1 MMLKKTVLACVSIVV
16 CLLLGELAVRL
27 LHLAPGINRI
37 RVDMAH
43 GSFESS
49 TNSVLR
55 YVPSPG
61 SSGISSY
68 GIRDREYPRAK
79 GAKTRRILVIGDS
92 VGYGFCN
99 DREVLAVDDVFAKQ
113 IERACA
119 GSGSPLEVINLC
131 VSGYDTVQ
139 EVEFL
144 VRKGLA
150 LDPDVVLVAYC
161 LNDDFEASAELNSFQ
176 RNPQFALESRI
187 GRHLVLRSHLA
198 RVIWLRHAKP
208 EAARATAAAT
218 TTGSRTERGFERLAS
233 LARTNGFQPV
243 VVVFPLFEPA
253 ASYRWHPQHR
263 RVSELATRFG
273 FPVLDLFESFAL
285 ASEGDLRRLQGRCS
299 REHPDER
306 GHRVAATEIRTFLA
320 ARGLIDAGPGG
331 SGGGSPRVETR

>member
-1 MMLKKTVLACVSIVV
+1 MLKKTVLACVSIVV

-68 GIRDREYPRAK
+68 GIRDREYPRSK
-79 GAKTRRILVIGDS
+79 GADTWRILVIGDS

-99 DREVLAVDDVFAKQ
+99 DREVLAVNDVFAKQ
-113 IERACA
+113 LERACA
-119 GSGSPLEVINLC
+119 GSESPIEVINLC

-176 RNPQFALESRI
+176 RNPQFALESRL
-187 GRHLVLRSHLA
+187 GRHLILRSHLA

-208 EAARATAAAT
+208 ESAPAVPAAS
-218 TTGSRTERGFERLAS
+218 SRTERGFERLAS

-263 RVSELATRFG
+263 RVAELATHFG
-273 FPVLDLFESFAL
+273 FPVLDLFEPFAI

-306 GHRVAATEIRTFLA
+306 GHRVAATEIREFLA
-320 ARGLIDAGPGG
+320 ARGLIGPGTPG
-331 SGGGSPRVETR
+331 SGGGSPSVETR